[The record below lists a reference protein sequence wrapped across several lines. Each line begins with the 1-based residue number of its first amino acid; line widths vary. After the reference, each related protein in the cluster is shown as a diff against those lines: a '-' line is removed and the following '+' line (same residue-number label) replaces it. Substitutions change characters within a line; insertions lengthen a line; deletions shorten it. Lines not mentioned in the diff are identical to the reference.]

1 MIGQALLDH
10 LSRVGDLCPDDRAAV
25 LSVQGDVRTFR
36 RHEDISKTGGLPCFS
51 VVVVTGFLQR
61 YVSRR
66 DGSRQIHSF
75 YIPGDA
81 PSLESMHLDY
91 LDSSLSAAV
100 PSEIALIPHGELQD
114 LMRARPK
121 VQSLV
126 WRSSLIQSA
135 LYREWLMRNSRLA
148 ADRAMAHLFC
158 EIFKRSSTAGLV
170 DRNSCEMPLTQEML
184 ADALGLTGVHVN
196 RTLQQ
201 LRETGMVD
209 HKSGRLFV
217 HDFERLASFADF
229 DPFYLHQRNGC
240 RVLQS

>member
-1 MIGQALLDH
+1 VIGQVLLNH
-10 LSRVGDLCPDDRAAV
+10 LSRVGDLCPDDRAAG
-25 LSVQGDVRTFR
+25 LGVQGDVRTFR
-36 RHEDISKTGGLPCFS
+36 RHEDISKTGALPCFS

-121 VQSLV
+121 VQSLI

-158 EIFKRSSTAGLV
+158 EILERLKVVGLAEN
-170 DRNSCEMPLTQEML
+170 DSYDFPLTQQEL
-184 ADALGLTGVHVN
+184 GECLGLTSVHVN
-196 RTLQQ
+196 RTLQA
-201 LRETGMVD
+201 LRKRGLIQVENRRAAILDLPGLQAL
-209 HKSGRLFV
+209 G
-217 HDFERLASFADF
+217 EF
-229 DPFYLHQRNGC
+229 DPDSLYLENRP
-240 RVLQS
+240 R

>member
-1 MIGQALLDH
+1 MIGQALLGH
-10 LSRVGDLCPDDRAAV
+10 LSRVGDLCPEDRAAV
-25 LSVQGDVRTFR
+25 LDLQGDVRTFR
-36 RHEDISKTGGLPCFS
+36 RHEDISKTGAPPCFS

-100 PSEIALIPHGELQD
+100 ASEIALIPHCELHA
-114 LMRARPK
+114 LMRSRPK
-121 VQSLV
+121 VQALI

-158 EIFKRSSTAGLV
+158 EIYKRSSAAGLV
-170 DRNSCEMPLTQEML
+170 DRNSCEMPITQEML

-201 LRETGMVD
+201 LRDTGMVD

-217 HDFERLASFADF
+217 HDFERLATFADF
-229 DPFYLHQRNGC
+229 DPFYLHHRNGC
-240 RVLQS
+240 EVLQS

>member
-10 LSRVGDLCPDDRAAV
+10 LSRVGDLCPDDRAAI
-25 LSVQGDVRTFR
+25 LNVQGEVRTFR
-36 RHEDISKTGGLPCFS
+36 RHEDISKTGGSPCFS
-51 VVVVTGFLQR
+51 VIVVTGFLQR

-81 PSLESMHLDY
+81 PSLESVHLDK
-91 LDSSLSAAV
+91 LDSNLSAAV
-100 PSEIALIPHGELQD
+100 PSEIALIPNCELRD
-114 LMRARPK
+114 LMLERPR
-121 VQSLV
+121 VQALI

-148 ADRAMAHLFC
+148 ADRGMAHLFC
-158 EIFKRSSTAGLV
+158 EIYKRSGAAGLV
-170 DRNSCEMPLTQEML
+170 DEKSCEMPLTQEML

-209 HKSGRLFV
+209 HRSGRLFV

-229 DPFYLHQRNGC
+229 DPFYLHLRNGC
-240 RVLQS
+240 RAQ